1 MFSESAST
9 PLSASVADRVSMY
22 SSKSVSVLPHHISL
36 GSISLGSSFASSG
49 GGSCCSFSTAATVVK
64 GRENVVE
71 SSFMLPRQDVD
82 VGEMQR
88 KAGDAAGWGQPSRLE
103 QAEED
108 DRDRLAPLK
117 SAADGRHCFSP
128 GSRSPLPVNASQ
140 PRPSVDIA
148 NGFYRTTTVVA
159 NGSGLLSLGSG
170 TLFGAEQKSRSM
182 GNLDRSGTA
191 PQSNGVDGR
200 TVPSSSHQRSF
211 SPSSSSGERAN
222 AVPGL
227 QRQHW
232 KYGSLRNCAFVSS
245 ASGIVLPQLR
255 HQFSTTVPP
264 QDESGGE
271 QPIRGPNGL
280 IIEHLPKDVA
290 KVDANGQQHNGE
302 SGGKRMP
309 KPKEIATEESR
320 NSDIR
325 LQQSL
330 STPGG
335 ANDSAS
341 TLLNGS
347 GSFGG
352 MRKESEYRRYRS
364 EGSTSGPTVS
374 LAPHQP
380 AEIPDV
386 TMLDDLSPTIVV
398 GGERHCSSPP
408 NRLNLFQQDT
418 IVGNGTPLSKHS
430 SEQVM
435 MMHTLKTK
443 LQKYQTFI
451 DKAFQLIQQGID
463 EQIFEGCTIVTKVM
477 TKAWLFPKISHD
489 LAYALCDYLRDQSYF
504 ETLVVLFIK
513 PGINESVRLCCG
525 RVLEECMANSN
536 CELIIQKG
544 YLKKVVATAE
554 KLNKNQEQ
562 QRLSLSIMESLFKHS
577 PETTNK
583 LIDFQ
588 VIDHILL
595 TCKRAT
601 DTPNTLRHAAL
612 ALANLS
618 LCSCSEAKKKLILK
632 KLPDWLFLLASQ
644 PDDITRYYAC
654 LAICV
659 LGSASTNSKEMEMA
673 VSKSGTLTL
682 VEPFLTTHQPSTFS
696 QHDYK
701 HSQGRPKEWL
711 LRLLPLLSSK
721 CREAKSMAA
730 FHLCIE
736 ATIKKDQQ
744 KLEILAEIGAIQAL
758 KECASSP
765 DELPAKFASEALTI
779 IGEQV
784 PYKLSQQVPCWSI
797 KDVQYWVEKIGFG
810 TFSAAFAAHMV
821 DGDLLLLLTEKEL
834 EEDLGMSSGLLRKR
848 FMRELESLK
857 IAADYS
863 SVDETH
869 LDQFLMS
876 LSSDLSVYTYQMLG
890 MGLNRNLLPQLTND
904 MVSLERRTANTLMTS
919 KWLFSA
925 SKLMCSSATDVL
937 LQLRGYKVFIDVDR
951 LYAGKFDSHLLKNI
965 QAAKHFILVLT
976 PHSLDRLLNDNNCE
990 DWIHK
995 ELHCAFEHQKNV
1007 IPIFDQLFEF
1017 PELESQLPDDIRQI
1031 TRFNGV
1037 RWVHDYQEACIDKV
1051 ERFIK
1056 GELNRVPSLGANS
1069 LAIPASTPAV
1079 APCSTSAGR
1088 KGTAYRLNG
1097 TSVPSATGH
1106 ATPTAG
1112 NARTT
1117 PTMGNSGARLQ
1128 RQSQNTQM
1136 DNTMTNSSN
1145 GAVRSSSIEKQR
1157 RKPLFSSVSTVN
1169 SER

>member
-1 MFSESAST
+1 MSSLPPQLDLSFATFVDLVYTQQLAQFCATGESLQENGRKGGT
-9 PLSASVADRVSMY
+9 
-22 SSKSVSVLPHHISL
+22 
-36 GSISLGSSFASSG
+36 GSGSSSPLLFLLLLYSFSTSPHPFLPAKCFPSRPPLRCQLPLLIGCLCTAPNRFASSG
-49 GGSCCSFSTAATVVK
+49 GGSCCATVVE
-64 GRENVVE
+64 GRENAVE
-71 SSFMLPRQDVD
+71 SSFMLSRQDVD
-82 VGEMQR
+82 VGEVQR
-88 KAGDAAGWGQPSRLE
+88 KAGDAAGWEQPSRLE

-117 SAADGRHCFSP
+117 CAADGRHCFSP

-140 PRPSVDIA
+140 PRPSIDIA

-170 TLFGAEQKSRSM
+170 TLLGAEQKSRSM
-182 GNLDRSGTA
+182 GNLDRSGA
-191 PQSNGVDGR
+191 ASQSNGVDGR

-222 AVPGL
+222 PVPRL

-232 KYGSLRNCAFVSS
+232 KYGSLRNCAFHDS
-245 ASGIVLPQLR
+245 AATGR
-255 HQFSTTVPP
+255 
-264 QDESGGE
+264 
-271 QPIRGPNGL
+271 
-280 IIEHLPKDVA
+280 DVA

-309 KPKEIATEESR
+309 RPKEIATEESR

-335 ANDSAS
+335 ANDPSSA
-341 TLLNGS
+341 LLNGS
-347 GSFGG
+347 DSFGG

-380 AEIPDV
+380 AEMPDV
-386 TMLDDLSPTIVV
+386 TMLDDLSPTI
-398 GGERHCSSPP
+398 
-408 NRLNLFQQDT
+408 DT

-525 RVLEECMANSN
+525 RVLEECMASSN

-779 IGEQV
+779 IGEQ
-784 PYKLSQQVPCWSI
+784 
-797 KDVQYWVEKIGFG
+797 YWVEKIGFG

-834 EEDLGMSSGLLRKR
+834 EEDL
-848 FMRELESLK
+848 
-857 IAADYS
+857 ADYS

-904 MVSLERRTANTLMTS
+904 MMKSVCGIVNPIHRLKLRQALQDSKHIDDIEVAILSKQIDVFISYRRSTGNQLASLI
-919 KWLFSA
+919 K
-925 SKLMCSSATDVL
+925 VL

-1056 GELNRVPSLGANS
+1056 GELNRVPSLGASS

-1097 TSVPSATGH
+1097 NV
-1106 ATPTAG
+1106 
-1112 NARTT
+1112 RTT
-1117 PTMGNSGARLQ
+1117 PTMGSSGARLQ

-1136 DNTMTNSSN
+1136 DNAMTNSSN

-1157 RKPLFSSVSTVN
+1157 RKPLFSSRKSLELYHSPSDLIN
-1169 SER
+1169 HAQ